1 MTLAFEADTRVLQG
15 LINPIHLAPNHIISV
30 CESEVAE
37 AIKFCEPWKRAT
49 EAAMQVGHHLIN
61 CKVCQM
67 SLTIGDNLC
76 DVHRRLVV
84 DMVEKRDAAIAL
96 TETPVAGSSVVRE

>member
-1 MTLAFEADTRVLQG
+1 MKTPEELLAMQLATEGFGWIHHKSLVEIITRARTSL
-15 LINPIHLAPNHIISV
+15 PTKS
-30 CESEVAE
+30 CDEVE
-37 AIKFCEPWKRAT
+37 LWKQAT

-76 DVHRRLVV
+76 GVHRRLVV
-84 DMVEKRDAAIAL
+84 DMVEKRDKA
-96 TETPVAGSSVVRE
+96 SSPQSP